1 MTETELDPKFVAVCD
16 SCDTMA
22 VSEET
27 ADGSIR
33 PLAVPEDCTCG
44 DGDFR
49 RLGRDNGP
57 T

>member
-1 MTETELDPKFVAVCD
+1 MTETELDPKFVAVCA

-49 RLGRDNGP
+49 RLV
-57 T
+57 